1 MEEHLPEGFNKAI
14 HHGIEW
20 VYGLAP
26 IFEPTV
32 VLGTCRNT
40 TDELQWLIQEEKL
53 IYRPSRN
60 ASFFYFLAF
69 IRKRHGEPLPILFSY

>member
-40 TDELQWLIQEEKL
+40 TDELQ
-53 IYRPSRN
+53 
-60 ASFFYFLAF
+60 
-69 IRKRHGEPLPILFSY
+69 